1 MSTVVSTT
9 NIDGTITATE
19 AARVPVMD
27 RGFLYGDSV
36 YEVFR
41 TYDGVPL
48 FYAEHWQRLLDSAAR
63 IYMEIPLSPEDFAG
77 EIRRTVAASGAA
89 DAREDVYVRYT
100 VTRGEGPMDLHPT
113 FEAANRYLV
122 MVKAVPAWNPRHYS
136 EGMTLAIPPT
146 RRNPPLALSPN
157 IKGGNYLNNVMG
169 VIEARRLGADDCL
182 MLNEPGLVTEASNS
196 NVFFELGGELVTP
209 SQEAANLKGLTK
221 QIVHQVC
228 AGAGLSSSEVTLT
241 AEDLRGAGECFVT
254 SATREVM
261 PVKRLL
267 LEDGTALEF
276 PAGGGPLTRR
286 VAGLYTG
293 FVQRYVAEHAGE
305 RLF

>member
-1 MSTVVSTT
+1 MSAIVSTT
-9 NIDGTITATE
+9 NIDGVITPTDE
-19 AARVPVMD
+19 ARVPVMD

-48 FYAEHWQRLLDSAAR
+48 FYAEHWQRLLASAAL
-63 IYMEIPLSPEDFAG
+63 IYMDIPLSAEAFAG
-77 EIRRTVAASGAA
+77 EIRRTVAASGAPA
-89 DAREDVYVRYT
+89 AGEDVYVRYT
-100 VTRGEGPMDLHPT
+100 VTRGEGPMDLHPAR
-113 FEAANRYLV
+113 ELANRYLV
-122 MVKAVPAWNPRHYS
+122 MVKAVPAWNPLHYS
-136 EGMTLAIPPT
+136 EGMGLAIPPT

-182 MLNEPGLVTEASNS
+182 MLNEQGLVTEASNS
-196 NVFFELGGELVTP
+196 NVFFVINGELVTP

-228 AGAGLSSSEVTLT
+228 SDGGIVSRERTLT
-241 AEDLRGAGECFVT
+241 VDDIRGAGECFVT

-261 PVKRLL
+261 PVKRLT
-267 LEDGTALEF
+267 LEDGGVLEF
-276 PAGGGPLTRR
+276 PPGGGALTRR
-286 VAGLYTG
+286 VAALYKD
-293 FVQRYVAEHAGE
+293 FVGAYVARHAQE